1 MLLLSFFKSFPKNQ
15 QVAKIY
21 KHLFFDLDHTLWD
34 FEKNSEATMRQL
46 YKEYDL
52 TSRGID
58 DFDALFK
65 AYNFHNDKL
74 WDRYRNGFI
83 KRDELRWKRMW
94 LMLLDFKVA
103 DTALAHELGVA
114 YLEILPTQT
123 LLLPNAKELLD
134 HCKGRYEMHLITNGF
149 ETTQRL
155 KLQYSGISR
164 YFTHLI
170 TSEKS
175 NSMKPHRDIFDYA
188 LVAAKANTEDSI
200 MIGDAVDID
209 ILGAINAGWDTVYFN
224 QYDKPHTRKPTYEVR
239 DLGELMK
246 VF

>member
-1 MLLLSFFKSFPKNQ
+1 MPKS
-15 QVAKIY
+15 Y

-34 FEKNSEATMRQL
+34 FDKNSEASLRTL
-46 YKEYDL
+46 YEEYDL
-52 TSRGID
+52 KGRGIL

-65 AYNFHNDKL
+65 SYVIHNDKL
-74 WDRYRNGFI
+74 WARYRNGFI

-103 DTALAHELGVA
+103 DTALAHELSTA
-114 YLEILPTQT
+114 YMEILPTRT
-123 LLLPNAKELLD
+123 LLVPHAKELLE
-134 HCKGRYEMHLITNGF
+134 HCKDRYEMHLITNGF

-170 TSEKS
+170 TSERS
-175 NSMKPHRDIFDYA
+175 NSMKPHKDIFDYA
-188 LVAAKANTEDSI
+188 LNLAGAAIEDSI
-200 MIGDAVDID
+200 MIGDAIDID
-209 ILGAINAGWDTVYFN
+209 ILGAINAGWDTAYYNPLKVA
-224 QYDKPHTRKPTYEVR
+224 HTRKPTYEVGH
-239 DLGELMK
+239 LQELME

>member
-1 MLLLSFFKSFPKNQ
+1 MAKS
-15 QVAKIY
+15 Y

-34 FEKNSEATMRQL
+34 FDKNSETALRKL
-46 YKEYDL
+46 YDEFELAKL
-52 TSRGID
+52 GIT

-74 WDRYRNGFI
+74 WERYRNGFI

-94 LMLLDFKVA
+94 LMLLDFKVT
-103 DTALAHELGVA
+103 DTSLANEISTA
-114 YLEILPTQT
+114 YIEILPMQT
-123 LLLPNAKELLD
+123 LLVPHAKEILE

-164 YFTHLI
+164 YFTHLV

-175 NSMKPHRDIFDYA
+175 NSMKPHPDIFTFA
-188 LVAAKANTEDSI
+188 LNIAKATAEESI
-200 MIGDAVDID
+200 MIGDAIDVD
-209 ILGAINAGWDTVYFN
+209 ILGAINAGWDTVYYN
-224 QYDKPHTRKPTYEVR
+224 PHKIQHKRLPTYEIEH
-239 DLGELMK
+239 LEELMRIL
-246 VF
+246 